1 MYKVPSEARSWS
13 LMSSG
18 FEISDTCWSTE
29 TCVVALMSMFQ
40 CAISDIIK
48 PLVNEIHLFDTFIAG
63 TTHLEDQS
71 VLDEVAEGDKVN
83 LRREENKFDTKAI
96 LVQDQNG
103 RKLGYI
109 PEKDNLIF
117 SRLMDAGKLL
127 IGKVSDIQL
136 HGTFPKIRI
145 GIYLVDY

>member
-1 MYKVPSEARSWS
+1 
-13 LMSSG
+13 MSNNLVVNKNDLIRTIEDKSISG
-18 FEISDTCWSTE
+18 
-29 TCVVALMSMFQ
+29 
-40 CAISDIIK
+40 IIR

-63 TTHLEDQS
+63 TTHLEDSS
-71 VLDEVAEGDKVN
+71 VLDDLTAGYKVN
-83 LRREENKFDTKAI
+83 LRREENKFDEKAI
-96 LVQDQNG
+96 LVQDQSG

-127 IGKVSDIQL
+127 IGKVGGIKI
-136 HGTFPKIRI
+136 HGTFHKIDI